1 MGFVGEG
8 PNDRVSYLEELG
20 VRHDTLT
27 QAEKD
32 HLDGEGYLRLPA
44 ILTAEQVDAFRVRL
58 DELVHAEGDQAGQE
72 VHQEQGTDRLA
83 DLVNKGEMFQV
94 CFTHPRVLAAVA
106 HVLQNDLKLSSLNAR
121 EARPGE
127 GLQALHADFGEA
139 VAPGHYQVCNSIW
152 LIDDF
157 TGDNGSTR
165 VVPGT
170 HRTGK
175 MPKNEM
181 ADPSQTHRNE
191 VQLVAPAGTV
201 MVFNA
206 HVWHGGTRNISGA
219 RRRAMHAYY
228 CRRSLAQ
235 QLDQRKYIRP
245 ETLDR
250 LTPAMRYVLDVA

>member
-127 GLQALHADFGEA
+127 GLQVCTPTSARPSRPGIIKSATPSGSSTTSREIMALRASCL
-139 VAPGHYQVCNSIW
+139 VRTAPERCLRTRWRILRK
-152 LIDDF
+152 LI
-157 TGDNGSTR
+157 
-165 VVPGT
+165 GT
-170 HRTGK
+170 K
-175 MPKNEM
+175 C
-181 ADPSQTHRNE
+181 S
-191 VQLVAPAGTV
+191 
-201 MVFNA
+201 
-206 HVWHGGTRNISGA
+206 
-219 RRRAMHAYY
+219 
-228 CRRSLAQ
+228 SLHQ
-235 QLDQRKYIRP
+235 P
-245 ETLDR
+245 EQ
-250 LTPAMRYVLDVA
+250 